1 MIGAIFDM
9 DGLLIDSE
17 RIFQR
22 IWREL
27 AAEAGY
33 TLDDTFAEAMCGSSG
48 KATEAV
54 LRRYVPGVEPQD
66 MMDECYRRVVEV
78 EKKSIPLKPG
88 AVEILAG
95 MKRRGFHTAL
105 ASSSPVDMIR
115 NNLEVTGLAAYFDEL
130 VSGFE
135 VRRGKPEPDIFLLA
149 AERLGLPAR
158 DCYVLEDSV
167 NGIRAGHAAGCM
179 AVMVPDLVQPTPEV
193 RALCHGVYP
202 DLLAAWRAISEEQGN
217 VAADCDNS

>member
-17 RIFQR
+17 RLFQR

-33 TLDDTFAEAMCGSSG
+33 TLDDSFAAAICGSSG
-48 KATEAV
+48 KVTEEV
-54 LRRYVPGVEPQD
+54 LRRYVPGVDPQTLI
-66 MMDECYRRVVEV
+66 DECYRRVIEL
-78 EKKSIPLKPG
+78 EKKYIPLKPG
-88 AVEILAG
+88 AVEILEG
-95 MKRRGFHTAL
+95 MKRGSFRTAL
-105 ASSSPVDMIR
+105 ASSSPLDMIER
-115 NNLEVTGLAAYFDEL
+115 NLEITGLTAFFDEL

-135 VRRGKPEPDIFLLA
+135 VQRGKPEPDIFLLA
-149 AERLGLPAR
+149 AGRLGLPER
-158 DCYVLEDSV
+158 DCYVFEDSV

-202 DLLAAWRAISEEQGN
+202 DLLTAWRAISEEQGLS
-217 VAADCDNS
+217 VEDRDNS

>member
-17 RIFQR
+17 KLFQR

-33 TLDDTFAEAMCGSSG
+33 TLDDAFAAAMCGSSG

-54 LRRYVPGVEPQD
+54 LRRYVPGVDPLP
-66 MMDECYRRVVEV
+66 MMEECIRRVVEI
-78 EKKSIPLKPG
+78 EKTGIPLKPG
-88 AVEILAG
+88 AVEILEG
-95 MKRRGFHTAL
+95 MKRRGFRTAL
-105 ASSSPVDMIR
+105 ASSSPMDMIQR
-115 NNLEVTGLAAYFDEL
+115 NMEITGLGTFFDEL
-130 VSGFE
+130 VSGVE

-149 AERLGLPAR
+149 AERLGLPSR
-158 DCYVLEDSV
+158 DCYVFEDSV

-179 AVMVPDLVQPTPEV
+179 AVMIPDLVQPTLEV
-193 RALCHGVYP
+193 RTLCHGVYP
-202 DLLAAWRAISEEQGN
+202 DLFAAWQAILEEQESN
-217 VAADCDNS
+217 NS

>member
-9 DGLLIDSE
+9 DGLLFDTE
-17 RIFQR
+17 RLFQR
-22 IWREL
+22 VWHEF
-27 AAEAGY
+27 AVEAGY
-33 TLDDTFAEAMCGSSG
+33 TLDDSFAGAMCGSSG

-54 LRRYVPGVEPQD
+54 LRRYVPGVDPLPLMSEV
-66 MMDECYRRVVEV
+66 YHRVIEL
-78 EKKSIPLKPG
+78 EKDGIPLKPG
-88 AVEILAG
+88 AVEILEG
-95 MKRRGFHTAL
+95 MKRRGFRTAL
-105 ASSSPVDMIR
+105 ASSSPMDMIQR
-115 NNLEVTGLAAYFDEL
+115 NMEITGLSAYFDEL

-149 AERLGLPAR
+149 AERLGLPGR
-158 DCYVLEDSV
+158 DCYVFEDSV

-202 DLLAAWRAISEEQGN
+202 DLVAAWRAILEEQGLS
-217 VAADCDNS
+217 AEERDNS

>member
-1 MIGAIFDM
+1 MTGAIFDM

-33 TLDDTFAEAMCGSSG
+33 TLDDQFAAAMCGSSG
-48 KATEAV
+48 KVTEEI
-54 LRRYVPGVEPQD
+54 LRRYVPGVEPQTLI
-66 MMDECYRRVVEV
+66 DECYRRVVEI
-78 EKKSIPLKPG
+78 EKSDIPLKPG
-88 AVEILAG
+88 AAEILAG
-95 MKRRGFHTAL
+95 MKRRGFRTAL

-115 NNLEVTGLAAYFDEL
+115 NNLEVTGLAPFFDEL

-135 VRRGKPEPDIFLLA
+135 VQRGKPEPDIFLLA
-149 AERLGLPAR
+149 AKRLGLPAR
-158 DCYVLEDSV
+158 NCYVFEDSV

-202 DLLAAWRAISEEQGN
+202 DLLAAWRAISEERETN
-217 VAADCDNS
+217 K

>member
-1 MIGAIFDM
+1 MTGAIFDM

-27 AAEAGY
+27 AAEAGVI
-33 TLDDTFAEAMCGSSG
+33 LDDTFAEAMCGSSG
-48 KATEAV
+48 KVTEAV
-54 LRRYVPGVEPQD
+54 LRRYVPGVDPLP
-66 MMDECYRRVVEV
+66 MMAECNRRVIEI
-78 EKKSIPLKPG
+78 EKDGIPLKTG
-88 AVEILAG
+88 AVEILEG
-95 MKRRGFHTAL
+95 MKRRGFRTAL

-115 NNLEVTGLAAYFDEL
+115 KNMQITGLGVYFDEL
-130 VSGFE
+130 VSGTE

-149 AERLGLPAR
+149 AGRLGLPACN
-158 DCYVLEDSV
+158 CYVFEDSV
-167 NGIRAGHAAGCM
+167 NGVRAANAAGCM

-202 DLLAAWRAISEEQGN
+202 DLSAAWRAVSEERGS
-217 VAADCDNS
+217 AAASRKNA

>member
-1 MIGAIFDM
+1 MTGAIFDM

-17 RIFQR
+17 KIFQR

-54 LRRYVPGVEPQD
+54 LRRYMPDVDPLPL
-66 MMDECYRRVVEV
+66 MAECYRRVIEV

-88 AVEILAG
+88 AAEILEG
-95 MKRRGFHTAL
+95 MKRRGFRTAL

-115 NNLEVTGLAAYFDEL
+115 NNLEVTGLGVYFDEL

-149 AERLGLPAR
+149 AGRLGLSVG
-158 DCYVLEDSV
+158 DCYVFEDSV
-167 NGIRAGHAAGCM
+167 NGVRAAHAAGCM

-202 DLLAAWRAISEEQGN
+202 DLLTAWRAISEEQGSGAVDRN
-217 VAADCDNS
+217 NA